1 MGIHEIMG
9 RKHTIQ
15 ILDVLDALKA
25 DWMKVEQF
33 YEAELARGA
42 KNTLTGQPL
51 TEEQAADELWS
62 DLHQMA
68 ERLWLRSITR
78 EQAEVMEATIGKTVL
93 GRVTVCQGLDFPAYT
108 LTREWDRA
116 NSEEKGQEEIRFAE
130 QIKENFL
137 STKTDVSWW
146 IDKRGTFAKYVLG
159 EFYKSHQAEID
170 TQDEPEVQ
178 EESAEILTPETPDHG
193 TATIKIIGQ
202 HVQASYPKDETFRQ
216 IVKDMGFRF
225 DSDDIVWVLRCDQ
238 FTGGAKDRAA
248 ELANELLRA
257 GFSVALDDPEA
268 REMAVAAT
276 FEPRTKLWVSILT
289 SGKFGGWL
297 KIALPKERDQERDRL
312 YSEARKLRGAK
323 YDNGY
328 MVIPVSSHDLVED
341 FAQVNGYKLSEGALE
356 AISRYE
362 AERLGVTPATP
373 TEAERP
379 DVLGDILKSDNAILP
394 DLVDDDDADH

>member
-1 MGIHEIMG
+1 MEIHEILG
-9 RKHTIQ
+9 QKHTTQ
-15 ILDVLDALKA
+15 ILDILDALGA

-33 YEAELARGA
+33 YEAELARGE
-42 KNTLTGQPL
+42 KYILTGKPL
-51 TEEQAADELWS
+51 TAEQAADALWS
-62 DLHQMA
+62 HLHRMA
-68 ERLWLRSITR
+68 ERLWIRSITR

-116 NSEEKGQEEIRFAE
+116 NSEEKGKEEIRFAE

-137 STKTDVSWW
+137 STKTDASWW

-238 FTGGAKDRAA
+238 FTGGAKDRAS

>member
-1 MGIHEIMG
+1 M
-9 RKHTIQ
+9 
-15 ILDVLDALKA
+15 AKA
-25 DWMKVEQF
+25 HANCTCSICGAKFEKTTTKYNRREADRWEEWAEQTF
-33 YEAELARGA
+33 TLCPACEQKEREAKAAELAKKAAEEGMA
-42 KNTLTGQPL
+42 TLVGTPKQITWAEQL
-51 TEEQAADELWS
+51 REKYIQRMDEEWNEMREELARTEESGHGDSKHANI
-62 DLHQMA
+62 
-68 ERLWLRSITR
+68 LRNDIKRFDATR
-78 EQAEVMEATIGKTVL
+78 TYILRNVSSA
-93 GRVTVCQGLDFPAYT
+93 
-108 LTREWDRA
+108 
-116 NSEEKGQEEIRFAE
+116 
-130 QIKENFL
+130 
-137 STKTDVSWW
+137 SWW

-178 EESAEILTPETPDHG
+178 EESAEILTTETPDHG

-257 GFSVALDDPEA
+257 GFSVVLDDPEA

-312 YSEARKLRGAK
+312 YSETRKLRGAK

-394 DLVDDDDADH
+394 DLVDDDEADH